1 MENNLP
7 TAEEFFKEL
16 YGVNDRISTSNA
28 VLLAKEFTK
37 LHCEAQLKAIL
48 ENVTTK
54 NDPNSYTGNTGSE
67 YPPDIIVDVDSIIN
81 SYPLNKI
88 K

>member
-1 MENNLP
+1 MENNIP
-7 TAEEFFKEL
+7 TAKEFFKEL

-48 ENVTTK
+48 EK
-54 NDPNSYTGNTGSE
+54 SDRWRDLSE
-67 YPPDIIVDVDSIIN
+67 GEYKRVDMKSIIN
-81 SYPLNKI
+81 AYPLDLI